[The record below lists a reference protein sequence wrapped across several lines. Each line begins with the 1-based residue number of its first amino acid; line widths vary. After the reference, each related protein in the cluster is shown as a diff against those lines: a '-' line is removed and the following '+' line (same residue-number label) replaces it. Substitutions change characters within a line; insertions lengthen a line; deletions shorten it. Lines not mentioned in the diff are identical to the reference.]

1 MNWSTMKKQVL
12 GICLFLL
19 SALSGIA
26 QGVFFKAPIQ
36 ITDPAAGKHSVRI
49 AVQDQKACFAWEE
62 GNSGIQFTCYD
73 LKTKIMQAS
82 SLIGQLGSRPVFC
95 HLGKKLYLLWNDQQG
110 NIQYVLLS
118 GGQPAGKPAVLANS
132 QSFQILS
139 AAEVE
144 DRMVICVTNPDKRNV
159 TLLVAHEDPEKGFV
173 LDKNVEVPKLKNIEY
188 CSAVAGASGAVKLFW
203 KEQKRKSLLSA
214 SFKLD
219 EKPAGSPSISTISTE
234 VFQVAEIAPLNDS
247 DHQLMLWKRNDKENK
262 WYYGLIRQGALA
274 DGHAVLPYFENSVVA
289 PVIDKDD
296 NGNFFIGTAGLNK
309 LFTLGSIVLYNPM
322 HWITDFI
329 LPQKGN
335 LTLKDIVIPGSH
347 DAGMSIL
354 NGAGGKDMGIINECN
369 TLTQI
374 KNIDGQLQSGI
385 RMFDLRLD
393 LYKGELYT
401 KHAPS
406 NCMEDAVAGGYGE
419 KLSNVLQSVKSFLKD
434 NPKEFVILS
443 FCHFC
448 DRHIPVVQ
456 QADSILQGLGKDL
469 LFAEKD
475 RSLKDITLNELSGKV
490 LVTFE
495 DYSFPEKN
503 ILLNTLNGKST
514 SPLNYKRAYAASN
527 DLNKLLVAQESFFTA
542 LKDSLHHNDLV
553 RLDWQLTEAGQE
565 AAFIC
570 SEFQSPKSNPLIDG
584 AKLLVNSIKKN
595 KSIIELA
602 RIGNQVLVEKV
613 NGWISKGIIN
623 TTSRPNILYVDVSG
637 NWITD
642 YCLFLNAQPVY
653 NRP

>member
-1 MNWSTMKKQVL
+1 M
-12 GICLFLL
+12 
-19 SALSGIA
+19 A
-26 QGVFFKAPIQ
+26 QGVFFKVPIQ
-36 ITDPAAGKHSVRI
+36 ITDPAADNHSARI
-49 AVQDQKACFAWEE
+49 AVQDQKVCFAWEE
-62 GNSGIQFTCYD
+62 ENKGVQFTWYD
-73 LKTKIMQAS
+73 LGTQTMQS
-82 SLIGQLGSRPVFC
+82 FNLIGQLGSRPVFC
-95 HLGKKLYLLWNDQQG
+95 HSGRKLYLLWNDQQG
-110 NIQYVLLS
+110 NIQYALLT
-118 GGQPAGKPAVLANS
+118 GGQVGKPVVLANS

-139 AAEVE
+139 ATGTE
-144 DRMVICVTNPDKRNV
+144 DRMVICVTNPNKKNV
-159 TLLVAHEDPEKGFV
+159 SVLLAHEAAEEGLV
-173 LDKNVEVPKLKNIEY
+173 LDRNFEVPKLKSIEY
-188 CSAVAGASGAVKLFW
+188 CSAVAGASGTVKLFW

-234 VFQVAEIAPLNDS
+234 VFQVAEIVPLNDP

-262 WYYGLIRQGALA
+262 WYYGLISQGALT
-274 DGHAVLPYFENSVVA
+274 DEHAILPYSEKNVVA
-289 PVIDKDD
+289 PAVDKDVK
-296 NGNFFIGTAGLNK
+296 GNFYIGATGLNK
-309 LFTLGSIVLYNPM
+309 QFVLDSFSIYNPM

-329 LPQKGN
+329 LPKKGS

-354 NGAGGKDMGIINECN
+354 NAAGGKNMGIINECN

-374 KNIDGQLQSGI
+374 KNIDGQLRSGI

-406 NCMEDAVAGGYGE
+406 NCMEDAIAGGYGE
-419 KLSNVLQSVKSFLKD
+419 KLSSVLQSVKRFLKD

-456 QADSILQGLGKDL
+456 QADSIVQGLGKDL
-469 LFAEKD
+469 LFAEKEK
-475 RSLKDITLNELSGKV
+475 SIKDITLNELSGRV

-514 SPLNYKRAYAASN
+514 SPVNYKRAYAASN
-527 DLNKLLVAQESFFTA
+527 ELNKLLAAQDSFFTA
-542 LKDSLHHNDLV
+542 LKDSLHHSDLV

-642 YCLFLNAQPVY
+642 YCMFLNAQPVY
-653 NRP
+653 NR

>member
-1 MNWSTMKKQVL
+1 MNWLIMKKWFL
-12 GICLFLL
+12 GICLFFL
-19 SALSGIA
+19 STSLGMA

-36 ITDPAAGKHSVRI
+36 IKDLAADGHSARI
-49 AVQDQKACFAWEE
+49 AVQDQKVCFTWEQE
-62 GNSGIQFTCYD
+62 NSGVQLASYD
-73 LKTKIMQAS
+73 LKTQVVQAP
-82 SLIGQLGSRPVFC
+82 SLIDPSGKRPVFC
-95 HLGKKLYLLWNDQQG
+95 HSGKKLYLFWNDQQG

-118 GGQPAGKPAVLANS
+118 GGQSAGKPAVLANS

-139 AAEVE
+139 AVEVE

-159 TLLVAHEDPEKGFV
+159 NLLVAHIDAVQGFV
-173 LDKNVEVPKLKNIEY
+173 LDKNVEVPKLKNIDY
-188 CSAVAGASGAVKLFW
+188 CSAVAGPSGTVKLFW

-214 SFKLD
+214 NFKLD
-219 EKPAGSPSISTISTE
+219 DKTVGSPSIGTISAE
-234 VFQVAEIAPLNDS
+234 VFQVAEVVPLNDP
-247 DHQLMLWKRNDKENK
+247 DHQLMLWKRTDKENK
-262 WYYGLIRQGALA
+262 WYYGVIRQGVLL
-274 DGHAVLPYFENSVVA
+274 DEHAVLPYFENNVAA
-289 PVIDKDD
+289 PVAAKDD
-296 NGNFFIGTAGLNK
+296 NGNFFIGTSGLNK
-309 LFTLGSIVLYNPM
+309 QFELGSFGLYNPT
-322 HWITDFI
+322 HWMSDFL

-335 LTLKDIVIPGSH
+335 LTLKDVVIPGSH
-347 DAGMSIL
+347 DAGMSVL
-354 NGAGGKDMGIINECN
+354 NAAGGKDMGIINECN
-369 TLTQI
+369 TLTQVQ
-374 KNIDGQLQSGI
+374 NIDGQLRSGI

-434 NPKEFVILS
+434 NQKEFVILS

-448 DRHIPVVQ
+448 DRHISVAQ
-456 QADSILQGLGKDL
+456 QADSIVRGLGKDL
-469 LFAEKD
+469 LFAEQG
-475 RSLKDITLNELSGKV
+475 RSLIDVTLNELSGKV

-503 ILLNTLNGKST
+503 IFLNTLNGKST
-514 SPLNYKRAYAASN
+514 SPVNYRRAYAASN
-527 DLNKLLVAQESFFTA
+527 DLNKLLVAQEAFFTA

-553 RLDWQLTEAGQE
+553 RMDWQLTEAGQE

-595 KSIIELA
+595 KSIIDLA
-602 RIGNQVLVEKV
+602 RIGNQILVEKV
-613 NGWISKGIIN
+613 NSWISKGIIN

-642 YCLFLNAQPVY
+642 YCMFLNAQPLY
-653 NRP
+653 NRH

>member
-1 MNWSTMKKQVL
+1 MNWLIMKRWFL
-12 GICLFLL
+12 GICLFFL
-19 SALSGIA
+19 STSLGMA

-36 ITDPAAGKHSVRI
+36 IKDLAAAGHSARI
-49 AVQDQKACFAWEE
+49 AVQDQKVCFTWEQE
-62 GNSGIQFTCYD
+62 NSGVQLASYD
-73 LKTKIMQAS
+73 LKTQVVQAP
-82 SLIGQLGSRPVFC
+82 SLIDPSGKQPVFC
-95 HLGKKLYLLWNDQQG
+95 HSGKKLYLFWNDQQG

-118 GGQPAGKPAVLANS
+118 GGQSAGKPAVLANS
-132 QSFQILS
+132 QSFQMLS
-139 AAEVE
+139 AVEVE

-159 TLLVAHEDPEKGFV
+159 NLLVAHIDAEQGFV
-173 LDKNVEVPKLKNIEY
+173 LDKNVEVPKLKNIDY
-188 CSAVAGASGAVKLFW
+188 CSAVAGPSGTVKLFW

-214 SFKLD
+214 NFKLD
-219 EKPAGSPSISTISTE
+219 DKTVGSPSIGTISAE
-234 VFQVAEIAPLNDS
+234 VFQVAEVVPLNDP
-247 DHQLMLWKRNDKENK
+247 DHQLMLWKRTDKENK
-262 WYYGLIRQGALA
+262 WYYGVIRQGVLL
-274 DGHAVLPYFENSVVA
+274 DEHAVLPYFENNVAA
-289 PVIDKDD
+289 PVAAKDD
-296 NGNFFIGTAGLNK
+296 NGNFFIGTSGLNK
-309 LFTLGSIVLYNPM
+309 QFELGSFGLYNPT
-322 HWITDFI
+322 HWMSDFL

-335 LTLKDIVIPGSH
+335 LTLKDVVIPGSH
-347 DAGMSIL
+347 DAGMSVL
-354 NGAGGKDMGIINECN
+354 NAAGGKDMGIINECN
-369 TLTQI
+369 TLTQVQ
-374 KNIDGQLQSGI
+374 NIDGQLRSGI

-434 NPKEFVILS
+434 NHKEFVILS

-448 DRHIPVVQ
+448 DRHISVAQ
-456 QADSILQGLGKDL
+456 QADSIVRGLGKDL
-469 LFAEKD
+469 LFAEQG
-475 RSLKDITLNELSGKV
+475 RSLIDVTLNELSGKV

-503 ILLNTLNGKST
+503 IFLNTLNGKST
-514 SPLNYKRAYAASN
+514 SPVNYRRAYAASN
-527 DLNKLLVAQESFFTA
+527 DLNKLLAAQEAFFTA

-553 RLDWQLTEAGQE
+553 RMDWQLTEAGQE

-595 KSIIELA
+595 KSIIDLA
-602 RIGNQVLVEKV
+602 RIGNQILVEKV
-613 NGWISKGIIN
+613 NSWISKGIIN

-642 YCLFLNAQPVY
+642 YCMFLNAQPLY
-653 NRP
+653 NRH